1 MNYWICQDFYRFE
14 WLKSFQNWKR
24 KLKGDVFVE
33 FEKLN
38 ILPSYEDKEAHYEMQ
53 IPKGSGGGR
62 AILARFSDSHAMF
75 DNHVWS
81 FLGLDFSLNPI
92 SNYYYYS
99 NRSMPRKDGSYGWK

>member
-1 MNYWICQDFYRFE
+1 
-14 WLKSFQNWKR
+14 LKSFQNWKR

-62 AILARFSDSHAMF
+62 AMF

-92 SNYYYYS
+92 SNYYYNS